1 MSQIPTL
8 KIKADHPRGWAIIN
22 EAAFDPKKHVM
33 YGAAPD
39 KAAPFTPADDNAPL
53 GYDSGE
59 QFSDSDLRDAIKMA
73 SGKTPGP
80 RTSREKLIEMFNGLN
95 AAMAGA

>member
-22 EAAFDPKKHVM
+22 EADFDPKRHEM
-33 YGAAPD
+33 WGEPS
-39 KAAPFTPADDNAPL
+39 PFTPADDNAPI

-73 SGKTPGP
+73 SGKAPGP